1 MAAIVKL
8 TNFETVV
15 LKLGQTSQDTMRILD
30 PLAAWSGDRQP
41 LDEAE
46 RIYGSLDRKVTAALG
61 LSKRHF
67 DSDEL
72 YCLTYHPRGHLNNT
86 SRT

>member
-15 LKLGQTSQDTMRILD
+15 LKLGQTSQDTMRVLD

-46 RIYGSLDRKVTAALG
+46 RIYGSFDMTVTAAVG
-61 LSKRHF
+61 PSKRHF
-67 DSDEL
+67 DSDGF
-72 YCLTYHPRGHLNNT
+72 Y
-86 SRT
+86 

>member
-1 MAAIVKL
+1 MVALVKL

-41 LDEAE
+41 SEKAE

-61 LSKRHF
+61 PSKRHF
-67 DSDEL
+67 
-72 YCLTYHPRGHLNNT
+72 
-86 SRT
+86 

>member
-15 LKLGQTSQDTMRILD
+15 LKLGQTSQDTMRVLD

-46 RIYGSLDRKVTAALG
+46 RIYGSLDMKVTAALG
-61 LSKRHF
+61 PSKRHF
-67 DSDEL
+67 DSDGF
-72 YCLTYHPRGHLNNT
+72 YCLTYHPRGHLNNMR
-86 SRT
+86 RT